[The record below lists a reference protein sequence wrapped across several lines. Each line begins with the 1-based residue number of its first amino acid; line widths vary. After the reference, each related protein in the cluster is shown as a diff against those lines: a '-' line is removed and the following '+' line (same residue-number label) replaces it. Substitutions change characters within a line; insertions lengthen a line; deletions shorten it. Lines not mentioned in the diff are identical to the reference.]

1 MTAWLTV
8 IGAAL
13 SIAAIVAR
21 WWYTSSPERKRAK
34 RRKQNVE
41 IHNQVATRDVGGL
54 RKLLRRL
61 RAGKS

>member
-1 MTAWLTV
+1 LAV

-13 SIAAIVAR
+13 SIGVIVAR
-21 WWYTSSPERKRAK
+21 WWNATRPERLARKRK
-34 RRKQNVE
+34 EQNVE
-41 IHNQVATRDVGGL
+41 IHNQVATRDMSAL